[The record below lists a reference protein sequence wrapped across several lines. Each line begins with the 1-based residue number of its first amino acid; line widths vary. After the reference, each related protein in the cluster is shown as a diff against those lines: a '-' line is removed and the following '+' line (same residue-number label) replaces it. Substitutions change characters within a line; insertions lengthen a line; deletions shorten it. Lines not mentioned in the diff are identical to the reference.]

1 MDKLHTF
8 NEFLISQKGTID
20 IGSFTVNLVLAALL
34 SFFLYLLYIRFGRS
48 LSNRKEFARN
58 FMIITCTTMFII
70 TVVKISLA
78 LSLGLVGALSIVRFR
93 TAIKEPEEL
102 SYLFLSIAVGLG
114 LGASQRVVTL
124 VAFVF
129 IVIIILIRGLFSE
142 VSPRANGMLLQLSC
156 SGADSKRVEEIE
168 RVLKSNCNR
177 IELRRM
183 DDSSGELS
191 LSYMVGFDSSQR
203 LGLIRDQL
211 KDLIKDISITFM
223 DTSVI

>member
-1 MDKLHTF
+1 MNKLQTF
-8 NEFLISQKGTID
+8 SEFLATQKDTID
-20 IGSFTVNLVLAALL
+20 IGSFSVNLVLAALL
-34 SFFLYLLYIRFGRS
+34 SYILYFLYIRFGRS

-102 SYLFLSIAVGLG
+102 SYLFLTIAVGLG
-114 LGASQRVVTL
+114 LGASQRLVTV

-129 IVIIILIRGLFSE
+129 IVVLILIRGLFSD
-142 VSPRANGMLLQLSC
+142 VSPRIKGMLLQLSC
-156 SGADSKRVEEIE
+156 RTDGCGKLEEIE
-168 RVLKSNCNR
+168 RVLKSNCSK

-191 LSYMVGFDSSQR
+191 LSYMVEFDSSQR
-203 LGLIRDQL
+203 LGIIRDEL
-211 KDLIKDISITFM
+211 KEHINEVSITFM

>member
-1 MDKLHTF
+1 MNKLQTF
-8 NEFLISQKGTID
+8 SEFLATQKGTID
-20 IGSFTVNLVLAALL
+20 IGSFSVNLALAALL
-34 SFFLYLLYIRFGRS
+34 SYILYFLYIRFGRS

-102 SYLFLSIAVGLG
+102 SYLFFTIAVGLG
-114 LGASQRVVTL
+114 LGASQRLVTV

-129 IVIIILIRGLFSE
+129 VVVLILIRGLFSE
-142 VSPRANGMLLQLSC
+142 VSPRINGMLLQLSC
-156 SGADSKRVEEIE
+156 QADGCGKLEEIE
-168 RVLKSNCNR
+168 RVLKSNCSK

-191 LSYMVGFDSSQR
+191 LSYMVEFDSAQR
-203 LGLIRDQL
+203 LGIIRDQL
-211 KDLIKDISITFM
+211 KELIKDVSITFM

>member
-1 MDKLHTF
+1 MNKLQTF
-8 NEFLISQKGTID
+8 SEFLATQKDTID
-20 IGSFTVNLVLAALL
+20 IGSFSVNLVLAALL
-34 SFFLYLLYIRFGRS
+34 SYSLYFLYIRFGRS

-102 SYLFLSIAVGLG
+102 SYLFLTIAVGLG
-114 LGASQRVVTL
+114 LGASQRLVTV

-129 IVIIILIRGLFSE
+129 IVVLILIRGLFSD
-142 VSPRANGMLLQLSC
+142 VSPRIKGMLLQLSC
-156 SGADSKRVEEIE
+156 RTDGCGKLEEIE
-168 RVLKSNCNR
+168 RVLKSNCSK

-191 LSYMVGFDSSQR
+191 LSYMVEFDSSQR
-203 LGLIRDQL
+203 LGIIRDEL
-211 KDLIKDISITFM
+211 KEHINEVSITFM